1 MAYTPTTLLSLPV
14 IDTGTESGSWGDIT
28 NNGLTQYLDIAIAGT
43 LTISV
48 DADVTLANTA
58 GTSLLTNIGT
68 TTAQYSTIRW
78 TASGSVTRVITAPSS
93 SRTYRIINATG
104 GTQSITVK
112 ASGQTGVTFLAGTS
126 GTVSFNGTDYE
137 LIGMVGPATATDNAV
152 ARFDNSG
159 RILQNSAVT
168 IADTTGDITGG
179 KYNGLTV
186 TTTTGTLTIANG
198 KTLTLSNTLT
208 FTGTDASSVAFGTGG
223 TVLYSGGA
231 LGTPSSGTLTNC
243 TGLPVST
250 GITGLGTNVA
260 TALGNNVG
268 ASGAFVVNGGV
279 LGTPSSGTLTN
290 ATGLPIST
298 GVSGLGTNVATAL
311 GTAVGSAG
319 AFVVNGGALGT
330 PSSGTA
336 TNLTGLPLSTGVT
349 GQLAIA
355 NGGTGQST
363 QTAAFDALAPTTTK
377 GDLVVY
383 NGTDNVRLGVGTDT
397 YVLTADSSTA
407 TGLKWAVGGGGGT
420 SITLTNDTTTSSNI
434 YPVFSSTVGSGGT
447 VSTLSTGNANL
458 LYKPSTGELQAQEMV
473 AINSLFVGAATVA
486 TSYTIPNNYNAMSP
500 GPTAVGSG
508 VTVTVPSGSTWTIV

>member
-14 IDTGTESGSWGDIT
+14 IDTGTESGSWGNVT
-28 NNGLTQYLDIAIAGT
+28 NNGLTQYLDIAIAGA
-43 LTISV
+43 LVIST

-58 GTSLLTNIGT
+58 GTDTLTNIST
-68 TTAQYSTIRW
+68 TTAQYATIRW
-78 TASGSVTRVITAPSS
+78 TASGTVTRVITAPSS
-93 SRTYRIINATG
+93 SRSYRVINATG
-104 GTQSITVK
+104 STQSITIK
-112 ASGQTGVTFLAGTS
+112 ASGQTGVTFLAGTT
-126 GTVSFNGTDYE
+126 GVVAFNGTDYV

-179 KYNGLTV
+179 KYNGLTI
-186 TTTTGTLTIANG
+186 TTSTGTLTIANG

-223 TVLYSGGA
+223 TVLYNGGA

-243 TGLPVST
+243 TGLPIST
-250 GITGLGTNVA
+250 GVTGLGTNVA

-349 GQLAIA
+349 GTLALG
-355 NGGTGQST
+355 NGGTGQTT
-363 QTAAFDALAPTTTK
+363 QTAAFNALSPLTTK
-377 GDLVVY
+377 GDIIVS
-383 NGTDNVRLGVGTDT
+383 NGTNNIRLAVGTND
-397 YVLTADSSTA
+397 YVLTADSTA
-407 TGLKWAVGGGGGT
+407 AGGVAWKVGGGGT
-420 SITLTNDTTTSSNI
+420 SVTIANDTTTASDI
-434 YPVFSSTVGSGGT
+434 YPLFSSTTSGT
-447 VSTLSTGNANL
+447 ASTIYTGNANL
-458 LYKPSTGELQAQEMV
+458 LYKPSTGELKAQVPV
-473 AINSLFVGAATVA
+473 ALNGLIVNSQTVA
-486 TSYTIPNNYNAMSP
+486 ANYTVAAGYNALSA
-500 GPTAVGSG
+500 GPVSVNSG
-508 VTVTVPSGSTWTIV
+508 ITVTVSSGSVWTVV